1 MSTADA
7 VSREA
12 AWLSITDDSL
22 PALLAPAG
30 GPWDVVQP
38 WWPGARERTQAHG
51 IYVLARTI
59 ADERVSNQRI
69 RSQYDLILTCVWP
82 VKGAGG
88 NAPLAE
94 GEQQALADA
103 TDLVLQRIRGPVGDK
118 THGGRFLS
126 VGEVRHPV
134 VTLEDPAITIPANR
148 VLRQSIIYAADDY
161 EISG

>member
-1 MSTADA
+1 MSTGTA
-7 VSREA
+7 VEREA
-12 AWLSITDDSL
+12 AWLAQSGDTL
-22 PALLAPAG
+22 PALLASAG

-69 RSQYDLILTCVWP
+69 RPQYEFILTCVWP
-82 VKGAGG
+82 VKGTGG

-94 GEQQALADA
+94 GEQHALADA
-103 TDLVLQRIRGPVGDK
+103 TDLVLRRVRGLLGDK

-126 VGEVRHPV
+126 VGETRRPV

-148 VLRQSIIYAADDY
+148 VLRQGISYSADDY
-161 EISG
+161 ELNG